1 MKFADRLKARRKKL
15 GLSADEIAD
24 KIGKNQATIHRYES
38 GDIENIPI
46 NVVVPLAKVLMT
58 TPDWLMGWD
67 EEEVYTMTVGERIKK
82 ARDSKNLSQTELAK
96 LVNISKQTLYK
107 YENNIITNIPS
118 DKIEL
123 IAEVLKVSPAFL
135 MGWDKEV
142 EIFQEKLDADH
153 NWLDKYL
160 RERFSNPDTK
170 PVDTVVKTTLKLKTL
185 REENKKTMAQVARN
199 LGIPYTTYVNYE
211 KGEREPDFNTLISL
225 AKYFNCSIDN
235 LFGRGKQE
243 NPHEAVLKAVESV
256 LNEYLSDALTASVME
271 EISKKI
277 NKSG

>member
-67 EEEVYTMTVGERIKK
+67 EE
-82 ARDSKNLSQTELAK
+82 
-96 LVNISKQTLYK
+96 
-107 YENNIITNIPS
+107 
-118 DKIEL
+118 
-123 IAEVLKVSPAFL
+123 
-135 MGWDKEV
+135 
-142 EIFQEKLDADH
+142 
-153 NWLDKYL
+153 
-160 RERFSNPDTK
+160 PDTK

-185 REENKKTMAQVARN
+185 REENKKTMAQVARD

-211 KGEREPDFNTLISL
+211 KGEREPNFNTLISL
-225 AKYFNCSIDN
+225 AEYFNCSIDN
-235 LFGRGKQE
+235 LFARGKQE
-243 NPHEAVLKAVESV
+243 NLHEAVLKAVESV
-256 LNEYLSDALTASVME
+256 LKEYLSDTLTASIME